1 MNEPNLPQQPPDDKP
16 DFLVGDVV
24 VFVDDSMHDELMT
37 VSFVKPHSVFMDDGA
52 KFALSFLIRPASV
65 QELNAGKRLGEVK
78 INA

>member
-24 VFVDDSMHDELMT
+24 VFVDDSMHDELMA
-37 VSFVKPHSVFMDDGA
+37 VSSVEAHSVFMDDGA

-65 QELNAGKRLGEVK
+65 QELKTGKRLGGVVW
-78 INA
+78 NS

>member
-1 MNEPNLPQQPPDDKP
+1 MNELNLPQPPTDDKP

-24 VFVDDSMHDELMT
+24 VFVDDSMHDELMA

-52 KFALSFLIRPASV
+52 KFALSFLIRPASLA
-65 QELNAGKRLGEVK
+65 ELNAGKRLGEVK

>member
-1 MNEPNLPQQPPDDKP
+1 MNEPNLPQQPTDDKP

-24 VFVDDSMHDELMT
+24 VFIDDSMHDELMT

-52 KFALSFLIRPASV
+52 KFALSFLIRSASLA
-65 QELNAGKRLGEVK
+65 ELNAGKRLGGVK

>member
-24 VFVDDSMHDELMT
+24 VFIDDSMHDELMT

-52 KFALSFLIRPASV
+52 KFALSFLIRTASLA
-65 QELNAGKRLGEVK
+65 ELNAGKRLGGVK

>member
-1 MNEPNLPQQPPDDKP
+1 MNELNLPQQPTDDKP

-24 VFVDDSMHDELMT
+24 VFIDDSMHDELMT
-37 VSFVKPHSVFMDDGA
+37 VSLVKPHSVFMDDEA

>member
-1 MNEPNLPQQPPDDKP
+1 MNEPNLPQQPTDDKP

-24 VFVDDSMHDELMT
+24 VFIDDSMHDELMT

-65 QELNAGKRLGEVK
+65 AELKTGKRLGEVVW
-78 INA
+78 NS

>member
-1 MNEPNLPQQPPDDKP
+1 MNEPNLPQQPTDDKP

-24 VFVDDSMHDELMT
+24 VFIDDSMHDELMT
-37 VSFVKPHSVFMDDGA
+37 VSFVKPHSVLMDGGA

-65 QELNAGKRLGEVK
+65 AELNAGKRLGEVK

>member
-1 MNEPNLPQQPPDDKP
+1 MNELNLPQQPPDDKP

-24 VFVDDSMHDELMT
+24 VFIDDSMHDELMT
-37 VSFVKPHSVFMDDGA
+37 VSAVEAHSVLMDGGA

-65 QELNAGKRLGEVK
+65 AELNAGKRLGEVK